1 MIAADSLVL
10 TLRKQHRMPAAQ
22 LLAELGVSRPTL
34 MRAVRAAGASVLTI
48 GRARRTSYVAR
59 RLLRGSEAPLP
70 VFRVDPRGGS
80 EQVGQLH
87 LAHPDGCVLEYS
99 DAFEWPLDTDMRDG
113 WFEGIPYPMQDL
125 RPEGFLGRAFA
136 RQNAAVLQVSEDP
149 RSWSDDDVL
158 YALSLLGA
166 DLGGNLIL
174 GEAAYRLWLDQLQ
187 RPLDIVTDAQLEQ
200 AYPARAQRAM
210 QQGVAGSSAGGE
222 FPKFTAVRQLDGKPA
237 HVIVKFSG
245 SDESP
250 GTERWSDLL
259 VCEQLAASCIPQL
272 PGLDASSSSIH
283 RAGGRTFLEVV
294 RFDRHGARGRSPLC
308 SWAAVNN
315 DWFGL
320 SGRPWTEGAAQLLQ
334 RGLIDTDTRDAVA
347 RLWHFGQLIGNT
359 DMHDGNLSFMPG
371 APGLRPAPVY
381 DMLPML
387 YAPQRGVELPERDF
401 APRLPLP
408 IEREPWQQA
417 AQAAIDFWSGA
428 SGDCRISDG
437 FRRTCARNAKAVRDA
452 TALSATTPELEG
464 PL

>member
-1 MIAADSLVL
+1 MISPDSLVIA
-10 TLRKQHRMPAAQ
+10 LRKHHRMPTAQ

-34 MRAVRAAGASVLTI
+34 MRAVRAAGASILTI
-48 GRARRTSYVAR
+48 GRARRTSYAAR
-59 RLLRGSEAPLP
+59 RPLRGSEAPLP
-70 VFRVDPRGGS
+70 VFRVDRLGGS
-80 EQVGQLH
+80 EQAGQFH

-99 DAFEWPLDTDMRDG
+99 DAFEWPLDADMRDG

-136 RQNAAVLQVSEDP
+136 RENAAVLQVSEDP
-149 RSWSDDDVL
+149 RTWSDDDAL

-166 DLGGNLIL
+166 DLSGNFII
-174 GEAAYRLWLDQLQ
+174 GEAAYRLWLGQLQ
-187 RPLDIVTDAQLEQ
+187 RPPEIVTDAQLEQ

-222 FPKFTAVRQLDGKPA
+222 FPKFTAVRELDGKPV

-259 VCEQLAASCIPQL
+259 VCEQLAAACIPQL
-272 PGLDASSSSIH
+272 PGLVASSSSLH

-294 RFDRHGARGRSPLC
+294 RFDRHGVRGRSPLC

-315 DWFGL
+315 GWFGL
-320 SGRPWTEGAAQLLQ
+320 SGRPWTEGAAQLLV

-359 DMHDGNLSFMPG
+359 DMHDGNLSFLPG
-371 APGLRPAPVY
+371 TPGLRLAPVY

-387 YAPQRGVELPERDF
+387 YAPQRGVELPERNF

-408 IEREPWQQA
+408 TEREPWQQA
-417 AQAAIDFWSGA
+417 AQAAIAFWSSAAGN
-428 SGDCRISDG
+428 DRISDG
-437 FRRTCARNAKAVRDA
+437 FRQTCAHNAKAIRDA
-452 TALSATTPELEG
+452 ASLPAAAA
-464 PL
+464 